1 MGDFR
6 CKSRSV
12 VNQWVVA
19 LKVVG
24 ELVLCFFLFE
34 EKEKSHTLEKF
45 F

>member
-6 CKSRSV
+6 CKSLSA

-19 LKVVG
+19 LKVVK
-24 ELVLCFFLFE
+24 ELVLCFFLFVG
-34 EKEKSHTLEKF
+34 KVKSDTREKF